1 MMLSN
6 KRGAALIILIIVITI
21 TGLIG
26 AGILS
31 MMGAKQRS
39 YAFQLQ
45 SYQAYML
52 AHAGVEFAIR
62 YAYDNKDGFVLS
74 PNTYIPLYN
83 TSTPSRCIDPV
94 LDLSQWKQ
102 IQLPSDFLNGNFF
115 LYISLEGNCASPPCA
130 LHSCGKYGAAVREI
144 KLNNFQNYY

>member
-1 MMLSN
+1 MSSN

-62 YAYDNKDGFVLS
+62 YAYDNKDGFKNF
-74 PNTYIPLYN
+74 PTTYIP
-83 TSTPSRCIDPV
+83 S
-94 LDLSQWKQ
+94 
-102 IQLPSDFLNGNFF
+102 
-115 LYISLEGNCASPPCA
+115 SPPGKSIVPFGSGNGSFE
-130 LHSCGKYGAAVREI
+130 LIYNHSVSNGTLTSIGRYGATQRTI
-144 KLNNFQNYY
+144 RLINFRNYSKLN